1 MTRRE
6 IARRIRWYLR
16 HADGVR
22 VGGQRLEQLALQFPP
37 DAGPWVVTKVGTR
50 RRPYVLTRPPWF
62 SIHA

>member
-6 IARRIRWYLR
+6 TARRIRRYLR
-16 HADGVR
+16 
-22 VGGQRLEQLALQFPP
+22 QQLALQFSP